1 MTTGKALNG
10 KPYAGNPHVRF
21 DEGEVASAATPRR
34 GSLLYNA
41 SKLIAVAAAVFC
53 TTAPLRGEKVSGT
66 PDKYIDYVASSSGQY
81 IDTEIIGKSGT
92 RMEVKFTGGTGN
104 GWPAIIGCKN
114 NGGTHMLVCNSGAI
128 RTVSVGTQAATACS
142 FGDTLYHDVY
152 AEFALGGETYVTVD
166 GNRVRHAALG
176 ADYDTGVSLWLLNG
190 NGHNYP
196 LTANLYGC
204 KIWQTDANGAYQ
216 LVRDYRPCVKTVDGT
231 ARVGLYDTVSG
242 YTYFSYSGT
251 DFNAPPDTEPDYL
264 QYVQSSGAQILDTE
278 VISRSGT
285 KWEMNFSAAANA
297 WTTILGVFG
306 GSSHTMVDIPQ
317 ANRFRQ
323 FSYNSSAWLEV
334 PLDIETQVDYT
345 FGVNTSGGAYSTVN
359 GRAWGTEAAPAFT
372 PAQGAYSHE
381 MTAYLFGARN
391 IDALGTHYNRAT
403 MRIYSCKISQTSA
416 YNSGSDYTPVRDFVP
431 AKKYGLVGLLDNVSG
446 VFFPGLG
453 GLTAGPM
460 KSIALVD
467 SVKSDGALYVDTGIT
482 PKSGTSLVIDYADW
496 THTDDTW
503 YRALAGAINGAH
515 QMLVRCNDV
524 VRVFGS
530 GSSASG
536 DVPLTF
542 TGRHTLAA
550 DWTKGG
556 TTYISADGGAIQ
568 TPLSDRGEYTV
579 NDRTIWLFAAN
590 NGNAYRPSVATLYGA
605 RIWQDGVLVRDF
617 RPCVTAA
624 GKAALYDMVSAS
636 VYYAQGGDLELPVDT
651 TERPATAVW
660 KGGAVSSAADLAN
673 AANWTCTSLSG
684 ETIADAVPG
693 GMTTIN
699 ISSVSDP
706 LLSIPSGVTVPAWA
720 GVRISGNLALT
731 ADADWTKF
739 GTVTLGTDTAINLAG
754 HGLALSAFAVESG
767 NASFNN
773 SGDSTAVLTLTGAAG
788 TSFNNFSIGD
798 KVKVVKS
805 GIGDAVRS
813 TQFVLSG
820 ATGTELDIAD
830 GTFYES
836 ADLVAGWASTGTIKV
851 SGGKVNT
858 TGLTVA
864 FTAGSTGVLEQSG
877 GEIADTGDMTVG
889 WYSGV
894 GTVRQTG
901 GKMTVGG
908 TLRLSRANPGEH
920 TTGTLTQSAGE
931 IEVAGKVCIGMAY
944 MGDVGVGGTMTVSGG
959 VELGNNGGTG
969 TLCVTNG
976 GRLVTS
982 GFVKGSGTANILFD
996 GGTVQATAA
1005 NANFFSIGA
1014 GPVTLGAGGLTLET
1028 AYDLGFNAM
1037 TITTSGGA
1045 IRKVGAG
1052 ALDLSGLTVQVGAGA
1067 PRAFDF
1073 ATAVAA
1079 EGETTAGVFTGL
1091 PTVTRP
1097 WRARLRD
1104 GGTRCKISKSGFV
1117 LIIK

>member
-1 MTTGKALNG
+1 MKMKATKRHIMGKHGRSTFLSRTVQALTL
-10 KPYAGNPHVRF
+10 
-21 DEGEVASAATPRR
+21 AATV
-34 GSLLYNA
+34 LCA
-41 SKLIAVAAAVFC
+41 
-53 TTAPLRGEKVSGT
+53 TAPARGAKVSGT
-66 PDKYIDYVASSSGQY
+66 PDKYIDYVQSTGQQY
-81 IDTEIIGKSGT
+81 INTGINGRSGT
-92 RMEVKFTGGTGN
+92 KVAVAFTGYGGTSWNGLFGENTGPNFLIDHSNANGLRILYDGYGYGAALTTGDNVYNDISVEISSDGATLTYVGN
-104 GWPAIIGCKN
+104 GARATAATGKTAQDSETPMYIFGYNANGSHTQGSSVKLYAFRIWQDGVLVRNFRPCMKN
-114 NGGTHMLVCNSGAI
+114 NEA
-128 RTVSVGTQAATACS
+128 
-142 FGDTLYHDVY
+142 
-152 AEFALGGETYVTVD
+152 
-166 GNRVRHAALG
+166 
-176 ADYDTGVSLWLLNG
+176 
-190 NGHNYP
+190 
-196 LTANLYGC
+196 
-204 KIWQTDANGAYQ
+204 
-216 LVRDYRPCVKTVDGT
+216 
-231 ARVGLYDTVSG
+231 GLYDTVEG
-242 YTYFSYSGT
+242 YIYTSETSAPL
-251 DFNAPPDTEPDYL
+251 NAPPDTEPIYL
-264 QYVQSSGAQILDTE
+264 KFLQSSGGGYFNTGLPM
-278 VISRSGT
+278 RSGT
-285 KWEMNFSAAANA
+285 KLTFDIADVGQSWGALFGLFKNDSPASYTMFQSPYAANCLRGFCNG
-297 WTTILGVFG
+297 TGNGSNFNLLGNG
-306 GSSHTMVDIPQ
+306 
-317 ANRFRQ
+317 AL
-323 FSYNSSAWLEV
+323 NSLECE
-334 PLDIETQVDYT
+334 I
-345 FGVNTSGGAYSTVN
+345 NTSGAMYVTLNGAST
-359 GRAWGTEAAPAFT
+359 GGSPYLAGSGAFSF
-372 PAQGAYSHE
+372 PQ
-381 MTAYLFGARN
+381 MMYLLSASWQDGNNYN
-391 IDALGTHYNRAT
+391 ILPVTLYGCT
-403 MRIYSCKISQTSA
+403 ISQTAA
-416 YNSGSDYTPVRDFVP
+416 YDSDSDYTPVRDFVP
-431 AKKYGLVGLLDNVSG
+431 ASKYELTGLVDTVDG
-446 VFFPGLG
+446 VFYPCVGT
-453 GLTAGPM
+453 LTAGPT
-460 KSIALVD
+460 KGIALVD
-467 SVKSDGALYVDTGIT
+467 SVKSDGVLYVDTGLT

-496 THTDDTW
+496 TGPGGDTW
-503 YRALAGAINGAH
+503 YRAIVGAINRAH
-515 QMLVRCNDV
+515 QLIVRATDGLTA
-524 VRVFGS
+524 FGS
-530 GSSASG
+530 SNNASG
-536 DVPLTF
+536 NIASFPF

-568 TPLSDRGEYTV
+568 TPLSDKGEYSLS
-579 NDRTIWLFAAN
+579 DRTIWLFAAN
-590 NGNAYRPSVATLYGA
+590 NGSAYRPSIATLYGA

-636 VYYAQGGDLELPVDT
+636 VFYAQGGDLELPADT
-651 TERPATAVW
+651 TERPAAAVW
-660 KGGAVSSAADLAN
+660 KGGAVTSAADLAN

-684 ETIADAVPG
+684 ETIAGAVPG
-693 GMTTIN
+693 GATTVHIT
-699 ISSVSDP
+699 SGTDP

-739 GTVTLGTDTAINLAG
+739 GTVTLGTGTAINLAG
-754 HGLALSAFAVESG
+754 HGLTLSAFAVESG
-767 NASFNN
+767 SAAFNN
-773 SGDSTAVLTLTGAAG
+773 SGASTATLTLTGTAG
-788 TSFNNFSIGD
+788 TSFNNVSIGD

-805 GIGDAVRS
+805 GMGDAVRS
-813 TQFVLSG
+813 TQLVLSG

-836 ADLVAGWASTGTIKV
+836 ADLVAGWTSTGTIKV

-944 MGDVGVGGTMTVSGG
+944 LGDVGVGGTMTVSGG

-1005 NANFFSIGA
+1005 NANFFSIGT

-1028 AYDLGFNAM
+1028 EYDLGFNAT
-1037 TITTSGGA
+1037 TIATSGAA

-1052 ALDLSGLTVQVGAGA
+1052 ALDLSRLTVQVGAGA

-1091 PTVTRP
+1091 PTVALP
-1097 WRARLRD
+1097 WRARLTDD
-1104 GGTRCKISKSGFV
+1104 GKRCKIYKKGV
-1117 LIIK
+1117 MIITK